1 MCGLAGIAQF
11 LWIFV
16 ETIQSMRDEEISRKA
31 SSDVSLLPPASGS
44 SVVNVGTAERILSV
58 AGGALLATYGL
69 RNMKKLSS
77 LPVLLAGSFLLMRGA
92 TGYCPVNSAIRRNT
106 ADRGAT
112 AVEASVSQV
121 ISKPR
126 QEVYAY
132 WRKLEHLPLFMKHL
146 VSVRQID
153 ETHSLW
159 RAALPGNVGS
169 ISWRAEIVDDQPG
182 EYIAWSSI
190 PGSMIDNA
198 GYVHFLDAPR
208 NGTEVKATIAYRLP
222 GGDLGGLA
230 AQLFNPYL
238 QDIVVDDL
246 KRFKYNIEGG
256 VNYVR
261 GNEND

>member
-1 MCGLAGIAQF
+1 
-11 LWIFV
+11 
-16 ETIQSMRDEEISRKA
+16 MRAEEISRKA

-44 SVVNVGTAERILSV
+44 SVVNVGTTERLLSV

-69 RNMKKLSS
+69 RNRKKLSA
-77 LPVLLAGSFLLMRGA
+77 LPVLLAGGFLLMRGA
-92 TGYCPVNSAIRRNT
+92 TGYCPVNSALRRNT
-106 ADRGAT
+106 ATRGAT
-112 AVEASVSQV
+112 TVEASASY
-121 ISKPR
+121 IINKPR

-146 VSVRQID
+146 ASIKQID
-153 ETHSLW
+153 ETHSIW
-159 RAALPGNVGS
+159 KAALPGNVGT
-169 ISWRAEIVDDQPG
+169 ISWNAEIVDDQPG

-190 PGSMIDNA
+190 PGSTIDNA

-208 NGTEVKATIAYRLP
+208 NATELKATIAYRLP
-222 GGDLGGLA
+222 GGDLGSLA

-238 QDIVVDDL
+238 QDIIIDDL

-261 GNEND
+261 GYDQDEK